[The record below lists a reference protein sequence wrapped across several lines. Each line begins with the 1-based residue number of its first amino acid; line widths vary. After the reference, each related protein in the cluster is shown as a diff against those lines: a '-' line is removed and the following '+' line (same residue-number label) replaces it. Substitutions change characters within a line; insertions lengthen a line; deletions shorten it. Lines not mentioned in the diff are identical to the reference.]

1 MMKDQARRGIL
12 VVLGAVFVS
21 WLFVI
26 AATYTDLFVNPVFD
40 DGVYIGQDP
49 PVQASTYLL
58 FAAVATVAIAVIF
71 GQRLAITA
79 RLDQGPDARLP
90 RAVHRF
96 TTLTIVVTLAV
107 ATVLGFV
114 VFTSS
119 FPGGG
124 EEAGVSLRLW
134 TTYLPIIL
142 YTAVIVT
149 VLLVGF
155 VFRKDSL
162 PKTVTGPVPTAR
174 AGSDD
179 ESADNRALGAA
190 YAIPIIAGAIAL
202 IFGLIVYDVTGTRLE
217 IWIWVIIHVIL
228 AVGIVAGTIFAE
240 RAIRGDIDPTSSRTR
255 ITRSSRILNFVLSIV
270 FIAVTLGMG
279 YSMAANAVGGLRI
292 APQLWVEVFPGASEN
307 VEDVIVSVNAYDLAP
322 GTPVTVTVEPSG
334 IDLISGDVEQFREF
348 FGQEN
353 LPGDLEQGDYSVEAL
368 ATGFG
373 GDDITRSVRFSVTDD
388 GLVEL
393 NSLMGGGWVEPEGT
407 VIAPTW
413 SWGLRDMLP
422 TLVIF
427 LIGLT
432 TTYVTLT
439 RRNLAV
445 TADS

>member
-1 MMKDQARRGIL
+1 MIPDPARRAIL
-12 VVLGAVFVS
+12 IVLGAVLVS

-26 AATYTDLFVNPVFD
+26 VATYTDLFVNPVYE

-58 FAAVATVAIAVIF
+58 FGAVAVVAIAVIF
-71 GQRLAITA
+71 SQRLAIAA

-96 TTLTIVVTLAV
+96 TTLTIVVTLGV
-107 ATVLGFV
+107 ATVFGFI

-124 EEAGVSLRLW
+124 EDAGVSLRLW
-134 TTYLPIIL
+134 TTYVPIIL
-142 YTAVIVT
+142 YTAVIVA

-162 PKTVTGPVPTAR
+162 PKTVTAPVATSQ
-174 AGSDD
+174 G
-179 ESADNRALGAA
+179 ESGVESTDNRSLGAA
-190 YAIPIIAGAIAL
+190 YAVPIIAGAIAL

-217 IWIWVIIHVIL
+217 TWIWVIIHVIL
-228 AVGIVAGTIFAE
+228 ATGIIAGTIFAE
-240 RAIRGDIDPTSSRTR
+240 RAMRGDVDPISSRTR

-307 VEDVIVSVNAYDLAP
+307 VEDVIVSVNAYDLSP
-322 GTPVTVTVEPSG
+322 GTPVTVTIEPSETV
-334 IDLISGDVEQFREF
+334 LISGEVEQFREF
-348 FGQEN
+348 LGQED
-353 LPGDLEQGDYSVEAL
+353 LPGDLVAGDYSVDAT

-373 GDDITRSVRFSVTDD
+373 GDEITRTVRFSVTED

-393 NSLMGGGWVEPEGT
+393 KSLMGGMWVEPEGT

-413 SWGLRDMLP
+413 SWGVRDMLP

-427 LIGLT
+427 LIGLA

-445 TADS
+445 PASS

>member
-1 MMKDQARRGIL
+1 MIHDTARRAIL
-12 VVLGAVFVS
+12 IVLASVFVS

-26 AATYTDLFVNPVFD
+26 AAAYTDLFVNPVFE

-58 FAAVATVAIAVIF
+58 FGAVAVVAIAVIF
-71 GQRLAITA
+71 SQRLAIAA

-96 TTLTIVVTLAV
+96 TTLTIVVTLGV
-107 ATVLGFV
+107 ATVFGFI

-142 YTAVIVT
+142 YTAVIVA

-162 PKTVTGPVPTAR
+162 PRTVTGSMASVGEEKGDAH
-174 AGSDD
+174 
-179 ESADNRALGAA
+179 ADNRALGAA
-190 YAIPIIAGAIAL
+190 YAVPIVAGAIAL

-217 IWIWVIIHVIL
+217 TWIWVIIHVIL
-228 AVGIVAGTIFAE
+228 ATGIIAGTIFAE
-240 RAIRGDIDPTSSRTR
+240 RAIRGDVDPISSRTR

-279 YSMAANAVGGLRI
+279 YGMGSSAISGLRI

-307 VEDVIVSVNAYDLAP
+307 VGDVIVSVNAYDLSP
-322 GTPVTVTVEPSG
+322 GTPVTVTIEPSETV
-334 IDLISGDVEQFREF
+334 LISGEVEQFREF

-353 LPGDLEQGDYSVEAL
+353 LPSDLEPGDYSVEAL

-393 NSLMGGGWVEPEGT
+393 KSLMGGGWVEPEGT
-407 VIAPTW
+407 VISPTW

-445 TADS
+445 SADS

>member
-1 MMKDQARRGIL
+1 MMKDKARRGIL

-21 WLFVI
+21 WLFVL
-26 AATYTDLFVNPVFD
+26 AASYTDLFVNPVFD
-40 DGVYIGQDP
+40 DGVYVGQDP

-58 FAAVATVAIAVIF
+58 FGAVAIVAAAVIVS
-71 GQRLAITA
+71 QRLAIAA

-96 TTLTIVVTLAV
+96 TTLTIVVTLGV
-107 ATVLGFV
+107 ATVFGFV

-124 EEAGVSLRLW
+124 EEQELSLRLW
-134 TTYLPIIL
+134 TTYVPIIL

-162 PKTVTGPVPTAR
+162 PKTVTSPVATAR
-174 AGSDD
+174 SESVD

-202 IFGLIVYDVTGTRLE
+202 IFGLIVYDVTGTSLDT
-217 IWIWVIIHVIL
+217 WIWVIIHVIL
-228 AVGIVAGTIFAE
+228 AVGIVVGAIFAE
-240 RAIRGDIDPTSSRTR
+240 RAIKGDVDPTSSRTR

-279 YSMAANAVGGLRI
+279 YGMGSGAVGGLRI

-307 VEDVIVSVNAYDLAP
+307 VEDVIVAVNAYDLSP
-322 GTPVTVTVEPSG
+322 GTPVTVTIEPSATV
-334 IDLISGDVEQFREF
+334 LISSEVERFREF

-353 LPGDLEQGDYSVEAL
+353 LPGDLVAGDYTVEAV

-373 GDDITRSVRFSVTDD
+373 GDEITRSVRFSVTDD

-393 NSLMGGGWVEPEGT
+393 KSLMGGGWVEPEGT

-427 LIGLT
+427 LIGLAT
-432 TTYVTLT
+432 TFITLT
-439 RRNLAV
+439 RRNV
-445 TADS
+445 QPTASP